1 MNVLLIPSHFPTRRE
16 PQRAT
21 YIRDYARS
29 LALQHEVTVVY
40 PQQLGTQG
48 AGDEPFFTEQLIAPR
63 VRLVNYTYRHFPKSW
78 LLSYLH
84 AYRRIFRRLREEWK
98 IDIIFAHI
106 AQPAG
111 QAALFLGK
119 RFNLPVVLVE
129 HFGPPRDWIEW
140 SPYPRWLQ
148 HKTLSYTY
156 RQVDYLGAVSRSL
169 AHDIQ
174 TFFGATVHGQLYN
187 PIDCE
192 RFRPGNLQPNGG
204 PLRVVCVTRGHT
216 KDSRKGVANLLSA
229 WEVVARRRAQ
239 PIVLEI
245 VGELVEQLA
254 PAVEAM
260 GLAAQCRIHG
270 WLPPDSLARLLQQAA
285 LVVIPSAYETFGRS
299 GAEALCCG
307 VPVVATKCGGP
318 EEYVGEGTGILV
330 PTEDAAALAEAISI
344 GLERGNFL
352 PPAELAARA
361 RERFSYEGVCRRF
374 TEVARELLGGKR

>member
-29 LALQHEVTVVY
+29 LALQHEVTVIY
-40 PQQLGTQG
+40 PQQLGAQG
-48 AGDEPFFTEQLIAPR
+48 AGDERFFSEQLIEPR

-78 LLSYLH
+78 LLSYLNS
-84 AYRRIFRRLREEWK
+84 YRRIFRRIRGEWK

-119 RFNLPVVLVE
+119 LFDLPVVLVE

-148 HKTLSYTY
+148 RKTLGYTY
-156 RQVDYLGAVSRSL
+156 RQVNYLGTVSRSL
-169 AHDIQ
+169 ALDINA
-174 TFFGATVHGQLYN
+174 FFGATVHGQLYN
-187 PIDCE
+187 PVDCE
-192 RFRPGNLQPNGG
+192 MFRPGSLKPNGG
-204 PLRVVCVTRGHT
+204 PLRVVCVTRGHI
-216 KDSRKGVANLLSA
+216 KDLRKGVSNLLSA
-229 WEVVARRRAQ
+229 WEIVARRSAK
-239 PIVLEI
+239 PVVLEI
-245 VGELVEQLA
+245 VGELVEQIA

-260 GLAAQCRIHG
+260 GLTALCRIHG
-270 WLPPDSLARLLQQAA
+270 WLPPDRLARLMQQAA
-285 LVVIPSAYETFGRS
+285 LVVIPSAYETFARS

-318 EEYVGEGTGILV
+318 EEYVEEGTGVLV
-330 PTEDAAALAEAISI
+330 PTGDAEALADAILI
-344 GLERGNFL
+344 GLERSHFL
-352 PPAELAARA
+352 SPDELAARA
-361 RERFSYEGVCRRF
+361 REHFSYEGVCRRF
-374 TEVARELLGGKR
+374 TEVAREILGGRR